1 MILLARHASA
11 GDRYRWWGDDVERPL
26 DDRGRIQADALAD
39 AYAEAPV
46 TAILTSRAVRCQQ
59 TVAPLA
65 QRTGTDPV
73 VHQALFEG
81 DPAATTELVRELAR
95 AGGDLSVLCSHA
107 DVIPEVL
114 RDLMVDG
121 MQVGGARG
129 CAVGSVWELDVEQG
143 RITDGRYL
151 AHPGHNR

>member
-1 MILLARHASA
+1 VPTGRDRPRWSAST
-11 GDRYRWWGDDVERPL
+11 G
-26 DDRGRIQADALAD
+26 RGASTPTFCW
-39 AYAEAPV
+39 AP
-46 TAILTSRAVRCQQ
+46 S
-59 TVAPLA
+59 
-65 QRTGTDPV
+65 
-73 VHQALFEG
+73 
-81 DPAATTELVRELAR
+81 ATTELVRELAR
-95 AGGDLSVLCSHA
+95 AGGDLSVLYSHA

-129 CAVGSVWELDVEQG
+129 CAMGSVWELDVEQG